1 MEASL
6 ATVRRAVFR
15 LAERGA
21 ALSARYH
28 RARLMGA
35 EHVPARGPVLLVGNH
50 GVWGYET
57 PAFFHLLH
65 QATGRRALGLAER
78 GFFRIPVLRTV
89 LPWLGGVEGTK
100 DNALAALKQGALVVC
115 YPGGAREVF
124 KRPPGR
130 YQLRWEQALGFA
142 HVAARAGVPVVPFAG
157 FGVDDTF
164 LFPPGEA
171 KLGVRLTDEEK
182 YRVPLL
188 VGLGPLPFPVRLT
201 FALGSPHL
209 PPPAGASESR
219 LRAFRDRVA
228 ASVHRL
234 MVKARHA

>member
-6 ATVRRAVFR
+6 ATLRRTVFH

-21 ALSARYH
+21 ALSALYH
-28 RARLMGA
+28 RARLVGT
-35 EHVPARGPVLLVGNH
+35 EHLPSSGPVLLVGNH

-65 QATGRRALGLAER
+65 QATGRRVLGLAER
-78 GFFRIPVLRTV
+78 GFFRIPVVRTV
-89 LPWLGGVEGTK
+89 LPRLGGVEGTQ
-100 DNALAALKQGALVVC
+100 DNALAVLRDGALVVC

-124 KRPPGR
+124 KRPRGR
-130 YQLRWEQALGFA
+130 YQLRWERALGFA
-142 HVAARAGVPVVPFAG
+142 RVASDAGVPVVPFAG

-164 LFPPGEA
+164 LWPPGEA
-171 KLGVRLTDEEK
+171 RLGVHLTNEAK

-201 FALGSPHL
+201 FALGNAHS
-209 PPPAGASESR
+209 PPPSGASESR

-228 ASVHRL
+228 TSVHRL
-234 MVKARHA
+234 LVRARHA

>member
-1 MEASL
+1 MEAPL
-6 ATVRRAVFR
+6 VTVRRAVFH

-21 ALSARYH
+21 ALSALYH
-28 RARLMGA
+28 RARLVGV
-35 EHVPARGPVLLVGNH
+35 EHLPRSGPVLLVGNH

-57 PAFFHLLH
+57 PAFFHLLN
-65 QATGRRALGLAER
+65 QATGRPVVGLAER
-78 GFFRIPVLRTV
+78 GFFRIPVVRTV
-89 LPWLGGVEGTK
+89 LPWLGGVEGTQ
-100 DNALAALKQGALVVC
+100 DNALEVLRAGALVVC

-124 KRPPGR
+124 KRPRGR

-142 HVAARAGVPVVPFAG
+142 RVASHAGVPVVPFGG

-171 KLGVRLTDEEK
+171 RLGLHLTNGDK

-201 FALGSPHL
+201 FALGSPHT
-209 PPPAGASESR
+209 PPPSGASDSR

-228 ASVHRL
+228 TSVHRL
-234 MVKARHA
+234 LVRARHA